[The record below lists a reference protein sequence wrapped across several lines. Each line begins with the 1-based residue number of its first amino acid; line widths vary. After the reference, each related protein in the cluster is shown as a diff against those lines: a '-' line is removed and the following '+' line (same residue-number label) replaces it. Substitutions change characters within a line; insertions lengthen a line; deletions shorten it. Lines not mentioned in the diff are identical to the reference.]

1 MEFIKDNYQVM
12 LKYGLKVEYI
22 CGKMAK
28 IICKCGFLLSNS
40 EAPNDIQLRVY
51 TDKEWDDI
59 INYEEINPWMIPLP
73 KYDVWRCPKCKRI
86 FVFEDNNDVPIMI
99 YNLDKNN
106 T

>member
-1 MEFIKDNYQVM
+1 M
-12 LKYGLKVEYI
+12 
-22 CGKMAK
+22 
-28 IICKCGFLLSNS
+28 SNS